1 MPRVS
6 VRHACLENAGMIS
19 FFRRTV
25 NNQSRFR
32 HAPCICIHD
41 LSGWKWIAFD
51 KLDAANFVLYQ
62 DTITRCIKY
71 MQRDRR
77 SMYSD
82 IDVEPQLIY
91 LPSPMERALL
101 EQIFNHHLTDREKKR
116 YIYEFSNTIIAKR
129 NCSGCLGVV
138 IDKKRKCL
146 HYKCPGMCE
155 NCYEGMGDECPICK
169 KPQVATCPICKE
181 EKPSIE
187 LCHHA
192 NNKHFARCGHP
203 VCWECMGKAYVSG
216 RPLVKCPLCRV
227 SWVQHRVAGDPV
239 V

>member
-1 MPRVS
+1 
-6 VRHACLENAGMIS
+6 LENAGMIS

-116 YIYEFSNTIIAKR
+116 YIYEFSNTIIATH
-129 NCSGCLGVV
+129 N
-138 IDKKRKCL
+138 
-146 HYKCPGMCE
+146 
-155 NCYEGMGDECPICK
+155 CPICK